1 MEDILAPFTPTD
13 AERQEPQAQQ
23 YIQTAGHIND
33 LQVHQ
38 QTRTTTSTP
47 SSHGTSGSNWDIKEV
62 NAVRA
67 IPLLNLPPRRI
78 VPAKFFPGNDHSEF
92 AYMRR
97 SIQAASIDD
106 LKAFISERYEGNPFL
121 AFFFDLAGLIT
132 TDTSEATIAR
142 AHQRSVSGDS
152 IHSDLSTSSD
162 EDSRESA
169 SVQALKSFTKAVMS
183 YMGNDTYL
191 FPRTFNRVHLKSIPN
206 NIEFRWRMAGTTYVA
221 VNDGSVGVNFPGSV
235 LGSDRSSKMP
245 VASFECKSRH
255 AGGIKRSSGEPEKF
269 NPTVFAQEVGEMI
282 GSVGAQP
289 SRPVLIKHSDQEA
302 FVICMHGTLFYI
314 SAAYFSPEYIHY
326 IETTEPTTI
335 AAGENLLWIRRSIH
349 FDLKCPEDRG
359 QALKFF
365 WALVKYIASGEA
377 RSNMVAAAIDAAR
390 DIPVE

>member
-1 MEDILAPFTPTD
+1 
-13 AERQEPQAQQ
+13 
-23 YIQTAGHIND
+23 
-33 LQVHQ
+33 
-38 QTRTTTSTP
+38 
-47 SSHGTSGSNWDIKEV
+47 
-62 NAVRA
+62 
-67 IPLLNLPPRRI
+67 
-78 VPAKFFPGNDHSEF
+78 
-92 AYMRR
+92 MRR

-106 LKAFISERYEGNPFL
+106 LKTFISARYEGNPFL

-142 AHQRSVSGDS
+142 AHQRIVSGDS

-191 FPRTFNRVHLKSIPN
+191 FPRTFNRVHRIPN

-235 LGSDRSSKMP
+235 SGSDRSSKMP

-269 NPTVFAQEVGEMI
+269 NPTVFAHQVGEMI
-282 GSVGAQP
+282 KSVGAQR

-302 FVICMHGTLFYI
+302 FVVCMHGTLFYI
-314 SAAYFSPEYIHY
+314 SAAYFSPEYIGY
-326 IETTEPTTI
+326 IETAEPAEI
-335 AAGENLLWIRRSIH
+335 AVGDNLLWIRRSIH
-349 FDLKCPEDRG
+349 FDLKLPEDSG

>member
-78 VPAKFFPGNDHSEF
+78 VPAKSFPGNDHSEF

-106 LKAFISERYEGNPFL
+106 LKAFISARYEGNPFL

-191 FPRTFNRVHLKSIPN
+191 FPRTFNRVHLK
-206 NIEFRWRMAGTTYVA
+206 RWRMAGTTYVA

-235 LGSDRSSKMP
+235 SGSDRSSKMP

-269 NPTVFAQEVGEMI
+269 NPTAFAQE
-282 GSVGAQP
+282 
-289 SRPVLIKHSDQEA
+289 RPGGLCDLHARV
-302 FVICMHGTLFYI
+302 YI

>member
-1 MEDILAPFTPTD
+1 MEDTLAPFTQTD
-13 AERQEPQAQQ
+13 AERQEPRVQQ

-78 VPAKFFPGNDHSEF
+78 VPAKFFPGNGHSEF

-106 LKAFISERYEGNPFL
+106 LKAFISARYEGNPFL

-152 IHSDLSTSSD
+152 IHSDLSTPSD
-162 EDSRESA
+162 EDSCESA

-191 FPRTFNRVHLKSIPN
+191 FPRTFNRVHFKSIPN

-221 VNDGSVGVNFPGSV
+221 VNDGSVG
-235 LGSDRSSKMP
+235 
-245 VASFECKSRH
+245 CKSRH

-282 GSVGAQP
+282 GSVGAQR
-289 SRPVLIKHSDQEA
+289 SRPVLIKHTSDQEA